1 MKNKS
6 VKMFLGIMM
15 SVIVATI
22 SIPVVNA
29 QETVPAGEEN
39 VDAVVQNLVEE
50 TEELEGL
57 EDEVYDDLE
66 VLGSLGLAPEIVEG
80 AQVDGEDVIYT
91 YKITD
96 DCVNEV
102 AVEQTEDAV
111 VMQVTEGDIQNEV
124 VFNDD
129 GSVYL
134 DGEEVIYEIEE
145 TDADAVDSNIQDAV
159 DEDDADSNIQDAV
172 GEVAVDSDIQDAETI
187 QNMDAEDSELT
198 QSTGGWKW
206 SASKPGKIKKY
217 GSYKAGWKCANVK
230 FAKEIRELAS
240 ASLLALLFKS
250 VFFGSKVSS
259 LISSMDALKKSDPYS
274 KGVSYK
280 TYSAKAVSPKD
291 NRYCKVKTVMYSRV
305 NYKGTSKMGYLYGT
319 MM

>member
-29 QETVPAGEEN
+29 QEAVPAGEEN

-66 VLGSLGLAPEIVEG
+66 VLGSLGLDPEIVEG

-145 TDADAVDSNIQDAV
+145 ADADAV
-159 DEDDADSNIQDAV
+159 DSNIQDAV

-187 QNMDAEDSELT
+187 QDMDAEDSELT

-230 FAKEIRELAS
+230 FAKKIRDIAAS
-240 ASLLALLFKS
+240 TLLSLLFKNRD
-250 VFFGSKVSS
+250 FGKAASN
-259 LISSMDALKKSDPYS
+259 LISAMDALKKSDPYS

-305 NYKGTSKMGYLYGT
+305 NYKGKSKTGYLYGT

>member
-29 QETVPAGEEN
+29 QEAVPAGEEN

-66 VLGSLGLAPEIVEG
+66 VLGSLGFDPEIVEG

-145 TDADAVDSNIQDAV
+145 ADADAV
-159 DEDDADSNIQDAV
+159 DSNIQDAV

-187 QNMDAEDSELT
+187 QDMDAEDSELT

-230 FAKEIRELAS
+230 FAKKIRDIAAS
-240 ASLLALLFKS
+240 TLLSLLFKNRD
-250 VFFGSKVSS
+250 FGKAASN
-259 LISSMDALKKSDPYS
+259 LISAMDALKKSDPYS

-305 NYKGTSKMGYLYGT
+305 NYKGKSKTGYLYGT

>member
-29 QETVPAGEEN
+29 QEALPAGEEN
-39 VDAVVQNLVEE
+39 VDAVVRNLVEE

-57 EDEVYDDLE
+57 EEEVYDDLE

-80 AQVDGEDVIYT
+80 AQVEGEDVIYT
-91 YKITD
+91 YKLSD
-96 DCVNEV
+96 DCINEV
-102 AVEQTEDAV
+102 AVEQTDDAV
-111 VMQVTEGDIQNEV
+111 IMQVTEGEIQNEV

-134 DGEEVIYEIEE
+134 DGEEVIYEMEE
-145 TDADAVDSNIQDAV
+145 SGEDVTDSNV
-159 DEDDADSNIQDAV
+159 
-172 GEVAVDSDIQDAETI
+172 QDAETI
-187 QNMDAEDSELT
+187 EDMSDEGGELM

-206 SASKPGKIKKY
+206 STSKPSKIKKY
-217 GSYKAGWKCANVK
+217 GSYKLNWKCASVK
-230 FAKEIRELAS
+230 LAKKISETATT
-240 ASLLALLFKS
+240 ALLSLLFKNS
-250 VFFGSKVSS
+250 DMGKAASNF
-259 LISSMDALKKSDPYS
+259 ISDMDALKKSDPYS
-274 KGVSYK
+274 KGLSYK
-280 TYSAKAVSPKD
+280 TYIAKAVSPKD
-291 NRYCKVKTVMYSRV
+291 NRYCKAKTIMYSKV
-305 NYKGTSKMGYLYGT
+305 DYKGTSKTRYLYGT

>member
-15 SVIVATI
+15 SVVVATI
-22 SIPVVNA
+22 STPVVNA
-29 QETVPAGEEN
+29 QEAVPVGEEG
-39 VDAVVQNLVEE
+39 VDAVVQSLVEE

-66 VLGSLGLAPEIVEG
+66 VLSSLGLAPEIVEG

-96 DCVNEV
+96 DCVDEV

-145 TDADAVDSNIQDAV
+145 TDEDAVDSDIQDAV
-159 DEDDADSNIQDAV
+159 DEDDT
-172 GEVAVDSDIQDAETI
+172 DSDIQDAETI
-187 QNMDAEDSELT
+187 QDMDAEDGELT

-206 SASKPGKIKKY
+206 SASKPSKIKKY
-217 GSYKAGWKCANVK
+217 GSYKASWKCANVK
-230 FAKEIRELAS
+230 FAKEIRNFAAS
-240 ASLLALLFKS
+240 TLLSALFKNEP
-250 VFFGSKVSS
+250 FGNAVSG
-259 LISSMDALKKSDPYS
+259 LISAMDALKKSDPYS
-274 KGVSYK
+274 KGLSYK
-280 TYSAKAVSPKD
+280 TYIAKAVSPKD

-305 NYKGTSKMGYLYGT
+305 NYKGKSKTGYLYGT